1 MKLYQTLLHAYPAS
15 FRAEYGEE
23 MTAVFARRRRDANWA
38 AAVWLWIETVID
50 ILWNAALVHLDIL
63 GQDLRY
69 AARTLGR
76 APGFTITAI
85 VVAALG
91 VGATTAAFTMVNH
104 VLLRPFPFA
113 QQERLVNLYEDH
125 GRNGNQWDIAPANF
139 RDWKRMSS
147 SFESLAFY
155 HGTVLNLVGQ
165 GDPREVA
172 GAALTADMLPT
183 LGVTPMIGRG
193 FSSEDDREGAPGTV
207 LLSYALWQE
216 AFGGD
221 ASVLGRKVLLNNEPT
236 TVIGIMHKDFYF
248 PNRTAL
254 LWTPVRFG
262 PSYYEDRHDNWVFG
276 IGRLKAGVT
285 IPSVRAEMRTIA
297 AQMQRAYPKDL
308 ANVGI
313 TLNSLRDDL
322 PGQATMVLKTLFG
335 AALCVLLIA
344 CTNLANLLL
353 ARAMTRRRELAVRAA
368 MGAGRERLVRQ
379 LLTESLILAI
389 TGGGLGILIAW
400 MSLPM
405 FVRLIPVYLPVAEVP
420 SLDWRVLVF
429 AAGVTLATGIGF
441 GLIPAMRACRK
452 ENADGLRESSRAGGG
467 RRERLRS
474 ILVMAEVAGSV
485 VLLVACGLFIR
496 ALWRV
501 QAIDP
506 GFHADNVLTMR
517 TSLPMPQYETAALR
531 NHFYDR
537 VVGEA
542 QQLPGVSGAAYIT
555 FLPMVMSG
563 GIWSV
568 EVAGQPQDITARM
581 TASMRFVTPGFF
593 AAMGIPLRAG
603 RDVER
608 ADTHQAPMVAVVSE
622 SFVKRYWPDQDP
634 IGRHFNFGNSDRT
647 VVGVAGEVRVRGL
660 ERTSEPQVYM
670 PYQQLDKGDGI
681 SLNYAPK
688 SLVVRAVSG
697 NASALAP
704 ALRRII
710 HEADPQLPIS
720 DVHLMSEIVDGQTA
734 ARRVEAI
741 MLSAFAAIAFLLAAI
756 GIHGLLSFAVS
767 SRTQEIGVR
776 MALGAQGR
784 DILGMILR
792 DGLIL
797 ALAGIAI
804 GAGLAY
810 GAGIGLQSLLAGV
823 RPGDVTTFAAA
834 IGLCLLMTLA
844 GSLLPAMRAVR
855 IDPATAVRPE

>member
-1 MKLYQTLLHAYPAS
+1 MKLYRALLHAYPAS

-23 MTAVFARRRRDANWA
+23 MAAVFAQRLRDTN
-38 AAVWLWIETVID
+38 AVWLWIETIMDV
-50 ILWNAALVHLDIL
+50 LWNAALVHADIL

-113 QQERLVNLYEDH
+113 DQERLVNLYENH
-125 GRNGNQWDIAPANF
+125 SNGGMWDIAPANF
-139 RDWKRMSS
+139 RDWKAMSK
-147 SFESLAFY
+147 SFDALAFY
-155 HGTVLNLVGQ
+155 HSSTVNLVGQ
-165 GDPREVA
+165 GDPRQIA
-172 GAALTADMLPT
+172 GAALTADMMPT
-183 LGVTPMIGRG
+183 LGVAPMMGRG
-193 FSSEDDREGAPGTV
+193 FNAEDDRDGASGTV
-207 LLSYALWQE
+207 ILSYALWQE

-221 ASVLGRKVLLNNEPT
+221 AGVLGRKVLLDNEPT
-236 TVIGIMHKDFYF
+236 TVIGIMRKDFYF
-248 PNRTAL
+248 PNRMAL

-262 PSYYEDRHDNWVFG
+262 PGNYQDRHDTWVYG
-276 IGRLKAGVT
+276 VGRLKAGVT
-285 IPSVRAEMRTIA
+285 LEGVRAEMQTIA
-297 AQMQRAYPKDL
+297 AQLQRAYPKDL
-308 ANVGI
+308 ANIGI
-313 TLNSLRDDL
+313 SLFPLREDV
-322 PGQATMVLKTLFG
+322 PGQATMVLKMLFG

-389 TGGGLGILIAW
+389 AGGGIGVLIAW
-400 MSLPM
+400 LSLPM
-405 FVRLIPVYLPVAEVP
+405 FVRLIPVYLPVAEIP
-420 SLDWRVLVF
+420 SLDWRVLAF
-429 AAGVTLATGIGF
+429 AAVVTLSTGIGF
-441 GLIPAMRACRK
+441 GLIPAMRACRR
-452 ENADGLRESSRAGGG
+452 ENAEGLRESSRAGGG

-474 ILVMAEVAGSV
+474 MLVMAEVAGSV
-485 VLLVACGLFIR
+485 VLLVACGLFMR

-506 GFHADNVLTMR
+506 GFRAESVLTMR
-517 TSLPMPQYETAALR
+517 TSLPMPQYETATAR
-531 NHFYDR
+531 NQFYDR
-537 VVGEA
+537 VLGEA
-542 QQLPGVSGAAYIT
+542 KQLPGVSGAAYIT
-555 FLPMVMSG
+555 YLPMVNTG
-563 GIWSV
+563 GIWTV
-568 EVAGQPQDITARM
+568 EVAGQTQDPGSRL

-593 AAMGIPLRAG
+593 SVMGIPLLAG

-608 ADTHQAPMVAVVSE
+608 TDTHQAPMVAVVSQ
-622 SFVKRYWPDQDP
+622 SFVKRYWPDQNP
-634 IGRHFNFGNSDRT
+634 IGRHFTFGNADRT
-647 VVGVAGEVRVRGL
+647 VIGVAGEVHVRGL

-681 SLNYAPK
+681 TPNYAPK
-688 SLVVRAVSG
+688 SLVIHAASG
-697 NASALAP
+697 SASALAP

-710 HEADPQLPIS
+710 READPQLPIS
-720 DVHLMSEIVDGQTA
+720 DVRMMSDIVDSQTA

-756 GIHGLLSFAVS
+756 GIHGLLAFAVS

-797 ALAGIAI
+797 AVAGIAI

-823 RPGDVTTFAAA
+823 RPGDVATFGAA
-834 IGLCLLMTLA
+834 IGLCLLMTMA